1 MVRALKT
8 TFGARAQSPFHFE
21 RVVVTREVGWVVQ
34 SVSQSVSRRASR
46 LLFRFVSFRF
56 LSFRLTMRGYGNV
69 NNYNLLSGSADA
81 DADAAASAA
90 VGKTLYGFMMPRG
103 SSERFIEA
111 MS

>member
-1 MVRALKT
+1 M
-8 TFGARAQSPFHFE
+8 
-21 RVVVTREVGWVVQ
+21 TRG
-34 SVSQSVSRRASR
+34 SVSQPSKSESFYV
-46 LLFRFVSFRF
+46 LFRFVSFRF

-69 NNYNLLSGSADA
+69 KNYNLLSGSADA

>member
-1 MVRALKT
+1 MR
-8 TFGARAQSPFHFE
+8 G
-21 RVVVTREVGWVVQ
+21 VVGCW
-34 SVSQSVSRRASR
+34 SKDVSQSKSASFSV
-46 LLFRFVSFRF
+46 LLCFVSFRM
-56 LSFRLTMRGYGNV
+56 TMHGYRNV
-69 NNYNLLSGSADA
+69 KNYNLLSGSADA